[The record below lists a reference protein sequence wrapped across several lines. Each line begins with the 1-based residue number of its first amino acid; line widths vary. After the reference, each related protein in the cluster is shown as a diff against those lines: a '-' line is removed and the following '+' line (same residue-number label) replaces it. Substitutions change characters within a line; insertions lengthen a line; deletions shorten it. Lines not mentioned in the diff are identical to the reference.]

1 MSPIDRQTRQELK
14 GAECICSEASSLE
27 RAMGTTDIVTATL
40 KGMGF
45 FVECR
50 LMVMLSGM
58 RPESGPEYVRCG
70 VLDAPAYLPD
80 GYYEAA
86 FCAHTAFLHKA
97 NGGWGVGV
105 PWRELRHSERPKR
118 PEAPVMAERELP
130 ELP

>member
-1 MSPIDRQTRQELK
+1 M
-14 GAECICSEASSLE
+14 A
-27 RAMGTTDIVTATL
+27 TDIVTATL

-50 LMVMLSGM
+50 LMVTPSGM

-86 FCAHTAFLHKA
+86 FRAHTAFLHKI
-97 NGGWGVGV
+97 NGGWNVGI
-105 PWRELRHSERPKR
+105 PWREFAPAVHPERSEVPSIAR
-118 PEAPVMAERELP
+118 RESP